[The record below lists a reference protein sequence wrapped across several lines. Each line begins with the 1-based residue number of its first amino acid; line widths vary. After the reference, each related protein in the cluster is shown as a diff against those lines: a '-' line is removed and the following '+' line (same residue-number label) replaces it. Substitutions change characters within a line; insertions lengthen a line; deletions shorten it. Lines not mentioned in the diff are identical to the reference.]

1 MSHKE
6 TRPPTAHPD
15 LGVEG
20 LIDVHAVVLAV
31 GQGVRAALPDEAGR
45 RVGVDSAAQE
55 HRLLLVEVAS
65 NVTHCLVHRQHR
77 LVQVCKGTA
86 PVVSRLGDL

>member
-1 MSHKE
+1 MSHEE
-6 TRPPTAHPD
+6 TKPAAAHPD

-20 LIDVHAVVLAV
+20 LIDVDPIVLAV
-31 GQGVRAALPDEAGR
+31 RQGVQAPLPDEAGR
-45 RVGVDSAAQE
+45 WVGVDRTAQE

-65 NVTHCLVHRQHR
+65 NIAHCLVYCQHW

-86 PVVSRLGDL
+86 PVESDA